1 MSDVK
6 IIFLHGFWRSSS
18 TYFWNKFR
26 SFDKTISFYEPFHE
40 NLDRDLKEFT
50 YQSSRNWQSNH
61 PYVEDY
67 WSEYRSLGLNPSEL
81 FTQNN
86 GAFVKGDY
94 YYLTDEKK
102 SYIKKLID
110 ISLHKKYENIIF
122 GCVRSVAIVKPLKQ
136 FIEQNY
142 PNVNQSHI
150 FFDRSPL
157 NQFESFVSNS
167 FYHKNKY
174 FLSINVLPLIF
185 SFSNLA
191 KLIDF
196 DLKLDNK
203 NLIQQNLQKVS
214 QYSEL
219 LITPNLSFYKA
230 FLMNKYISLS
240 FAENGFDQEFKL
252 ENFDNKENLNF
263 AEKYFSKIINK
274 KIDFSD
280 FETPKS
286 YFLFKKEIIKYL
298 SEEVRDILLRNGK
311 ITPIQNQYFSSK
323 EDIDLIENQYENN
336 NISPNEFYL
345 ETVKKRFNLIEK
357 EILNQSKKESTKN
370 VFKEYLN
377 KILNLSI
384 KKIFDKIKNIFK

>member
-26 SFDKTISFYEPFHE
+26 SLDKTISFYEPFHE
-40 NLDRDLKEFT
+40 NLDKDLKELT
-50 YQSSRNWQSNH
+50 HQSSTNWKSNH
-61 PYVEDY
+61 PYIEDY
-67 WSEYRSLGLNPSEL
+67 WSEYRSLGLNPSKL

-86 GAFVKGDY
+86 GDFVKKNY

-110 ISLHKKYENIIF
+110 ISIHKEYENIIF
-122 GCVRSVAIVKPLKQ
+122 GCVRSVAIVKPLKE
-136 FIEQNY
+136 FIEKNY
-142 PNVNQSHI
+142 PNLNQSHI

-157 NQFESFVSNS
+157 TQFESFVSNS

-174 FLSINVLPLIF
+174 FLSINVLPLVF

-196 DLKLDNK
+196 DLTLDNK
-203 NLIQQNLQKVS
+203 NSIQQNLQKVS

-219 LITPNLSFYKA
+219 LITPYLSFYKA

-240 FAENGFDQEFKL
+240 LAEKGFDQEFKL
-252 ENFDNKENLNF
+252 ENLSKKENLNF
-263 AEKYFSKIINK
+263 AEKYFSKILNK

-286 YFLFKKEIIKYL
+286 YFLFKKKIIKNL

-311 ITPIQNQYFSSK
+311 ITQVQNQYLSSV

-336 NISPNEFYL
+336 KFFPNEFYL
-345 ETVKKRFNLIEK
+345 KTVKKRFNLIEQ
-357 EILNQSKKESTKN
+357 EILNQSKKEPVESGIK
-370 VFKEYLN
+370 KILN
-377 KILNLSI
+377 KILNLSM
-384 KKIFDKIKNIFK
+384 KKLLDKIINIF